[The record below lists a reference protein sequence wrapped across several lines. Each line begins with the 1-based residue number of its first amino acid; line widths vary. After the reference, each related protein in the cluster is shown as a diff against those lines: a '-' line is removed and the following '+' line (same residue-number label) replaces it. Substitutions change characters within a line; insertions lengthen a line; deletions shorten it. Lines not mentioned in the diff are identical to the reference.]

1 MGWMHDT
8 LQYLHHEPVHR
19 VYHHNEITFSILY
32 AWSENFLLPLSHDE
46 VVHGKGALVNKFPGD
61 RWQKLATLRALYG
74 FMWAHPGK
82 KLLFM
87 GCEFAQNDEWRESQ
101 SLDWHLT
108 QYGEHSG
115 VQNLIAEINER
126 YKIIPALWQKD
137 VFADG
142 FQWLVGDDG
151 AGNTLAFTRWSE
163 EGEPLLSITNFSPV
177 PHENYRLPLPAPGT
191 WTEVLN
197 TDELKF
203 GGSGVVN
210 HVLVSAPEEHKGFA
224 HSVVMRVPPLATVW
238 LKLN

>member
-1 MGWMHDT
+1 MHDT

-74 FMWAHPGK
+74 YMWAHPGK

-87 GCEFAQNDEWRESQ
+87 GSEFAHNDEWRESQ

-115 VQNLIAEINER
+115 VQKLVAEINDE
-126 YKIIPALWQKD
+126 YKKHPALWQKD
-137 VFADG
+137 VFAEG

-151 AGNTLAFTRWSE
+151 AGNTLAFVRWSE
-163 EGEPLLSITNFSPV
+163 NGDPLIAITNFSPV
-177 PHENYRLPLPAPGT
+177 PHESYRLPLPESGE
-191 WTEVLN
+191 WVELIN
-197 TDELKF
+197 TDDMKY

-210 HVLVSAPEEHKGFA
+210 QKIAALHEEHRGFPY
-224 HSVVMRVPPLATVW
+224 STIMRVPPLATVW
-238 LKLN
+238 LVKK